1 MIRKFNVNVNGNSY
15 YVELEEIKDGAAM
28 APIPSAPRPVAAPAP
43 APKPAAAPA
52 AAEAPKAAA
61 PSAGETTLEA
71 PMPGTIL
78 DVLVKEGES
87 VKEGQLALVLE
98 AMKMENELQ
107 IPVDGVVKAVNV
119 TKGASVNTSDVLI
132 IIG

>member
-28 APIPSAPRPVAAPAP
+28 APIPSAPRPAAAP